1 MRSEKGEK
9 RRKLTGGSRSLRA
22 SEAVRNDGLLVK
34 LTGLVIGGEGDAVQW
49 RSPGRQVWLRGG
61 GEGCMKLPCSLSVE
75 VDWRGQ

>member
-1 MRSEKGEK
+1 
-9 RRKLTGGSRSLRA
+9 
-22 SEAVRNDGLLVK
+22 VRNDGLLVK

-49 RSPGRQVWLRGG
+49 RSLGRQVWLRGG